1 MTLVSSLNSLRS
13 TWVSKMHELYNLNFT
28 ANGTNVDNWTF
39 EGLVIAVDL
48 FKSIKYSEQEKE

>member
-1 MTLVSSLNSLRS
+1 
-13 TWVSKMHELYNLNFT
+13 MHELYNLNFT

-48 FKSIKYSEQEKE
+48 FKSIKYSEQEKEK